1 MSNIGGDNTL
11 ANTNQRKPI
20 TIYLMPSTIEHLEKI
35 SNYLSVR
42 EHRDVSIERIIKAA
56 IADYID
62 VMSPTSNAEIT
73 SLKSLI
79 FETNQEKPYAI
90 KNRFKEIM
98 KQKGIK
104 AVQIHRDTGI
114 SESNLSQLLNN
125 KNLNMTLD
133 SFLRIWIA
141 LDCPPIA
148 DCLYREYIEPK

>member
-1 MSNIGGDNTL
+1 MSDPNERI
-11 ANTNQRKPI
+11 PI
-20 TIYLMPSTIEHLEKI
+20 TIHLKTSTIERLEKM
-35 SNYLSVR
+35 SSYLSIR
-42 EHRDVSIERIIKAA
+42 EHREIPIERIIKAA

-62 VMSPTSNAEIT
+62 VMSPLSDSDIT

-79 FETNQEKPYAI
+79 FDTRKEKPYAI
-90 KNRFKEIM
+90 KNKFREIM

-104 AVQIHRDTGI
+104 AVQIHRETGI

-133 SFLRIWIA
+133 SFLRIWLS

-148 DCLYREYIEPK
+148 DCLYRDDLEPE

>member
-1 MSNIGGDNTL
+1 MITDQDSRI
-11 ANTNQRKPI
+11 PV
-20 TIYLMPSTIEHLEKI
+20 TIYLKPSTVEQLKQI
-35 SNYLSVR
+35 SHYLAVR
-42 EHRDVSIERIIKAA
+42 EQQEVPLERIIRAA

-62 VMSPTSNAEIT
+62 MMAPLSDTDTTA
-73 SLKSLI
+73 LKSLL
-79 FETNQEKPYAI
+79 FEPNNEKPYAI

-133 SFLRIWIA
+133 SFLRIWLA

-148 DCLYREYIEPK
+148 DCLYRENL

>member
-1 MSNIGGDNTL
+1 MTE
-11 ANTNQRKPI
+11 TNNRKPI
-20 TIYLMPSTIEHLEKI
+20 TIYLMPSTIEQLEKM
-35 SNYLSVR
+35 SYYLSVR
-42 EHRDVSIERIIKAA
+42 EHREINIERIIKAA

-62 VMSPTSNAEIT
+62 VMSPFSDEEIT

-79 FETNQEKPYAI
+79 FETNSEKPYAI

-133 SFLRIWIA
+133 SFLRIWLA

-148 DCLYREYIEPK
+148 DCLYRETLIN

>member
-1 MSNIGGDNTL
+1 LITDRDSRI
-11 ANTNQRKPI
+11 PV
-20 TIYLMPSTIEHLEKI
+20 TIYLKPSTVERLKKI
-35 SNYLSVR
+35 SHYLAVR
-42 EHRDVSIERIIKAA
+42 EQQEVPLERIIRAA
-56 IADYID
+56 IADYMD
-62 VMSPTSNAEIT
+62 MMAPLSDADTTA
-73 SLKSLI
+73 LKSIL
-79 FETNQEKPYAI
+79 FEHNNEKPYAI

-133 SFLRIWIA
+133 SFLRIWLA

-148 DCLYREYIEPK
+148 DCLYRENLEK

>member
-1 MSNIGGDNTL
+1 MITDRDSRI
-11 ANTNQRKPI
+11 PI
-20 TIYLMPSTIEHLEKI
+20 TIYLKPSTVEQLKKI
-35 SNYLSVR
+35 SHYLAVR
-42 EHRDVSIERIIKAA
+42 EQQEVPLERIIRAA
-56 IADYID
+56 IADYMDIMAPLSD
-62 VMSPTSNAEIT
+62 ADTTA
-73 SLKSLI
+73 LKSIL
-79 FETNQEKPYAI
+79 FEPNNEKPYAI

-133 SFLRIWIA
+133 SFLRIWLA

-148 DCLYREYIEPK
+148 DCLYRENLEK